1 LQVSEGQATSD
12 SNPWMNAD
20 NPSVACRA
28 KEGKALADFA
38 EKIRDTTGV
47 SLWRLHMIELIRYIV
62 SSLVEESTKVKI
74 EEKEESGRFVYYIK
88 VDEKDRGKIIGKEG
102 KTIKAIRSLASAAA
116 TKVDRKTVV
125 KIVD

>member
-1 LQVSEGQATSD
+1 
-12 SNPWMNAD
+12 
-20 NPSVACRA
+20 
-28 KEGKALADFA
+28 
-38 EKIRDTTGV
+38 
-47 SLWRLHMIELIRYIV
+47 MIELIRYIV